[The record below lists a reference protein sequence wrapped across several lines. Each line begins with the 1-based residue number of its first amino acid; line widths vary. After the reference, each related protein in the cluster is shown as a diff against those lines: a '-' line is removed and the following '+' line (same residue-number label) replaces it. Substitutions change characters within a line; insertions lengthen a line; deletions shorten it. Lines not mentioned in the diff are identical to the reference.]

1 MDKTITRTKAIRDI
15 SDKCNTISICREC
28 KLNGYCS
35 IKSFKYET
43 NSELESIYNLMF
55 NETVKITDTIGE
67 AGGYVF
73 DTKLDF
79 TDEDNKKMLERLE
92 ADDIKKLA
100 DKTNPNYYKN
110 ECSLECIEAM
120 LIAFGSDKVYDFC
133 ICNAFKYMWRY
144 KNKNGFEDVKKAR
157 WYVDKAKELIPE
169 YLEWQNIDE
178 VLTKIESEVL
188 A

>member
-1 MDKTITRTKAIRDI
+1 MDNIFKTE
-15 SDKCNTISICREC
+15 NGEFY
-28 KLNGYCS
+28 KLTEDG
-35 IKSFKYET
+35 
-43 NSELESIYNLMF
+43 
-55 NETVKITDTIGE
+55 VKQ
-67 AGGYVF
+67 
-73 DTKLDF
+73 
-79 TDEDNKKMLERLE
+79 MLGIPIAEI
-92 ADDIKKLA
+92 DQDVI
-100 DKTNPNYYKN
+100 NPNHYKN
-110 ECSLECIEAM
+110 KCSLECIEAM

>member
-1 MDKTITRTKAIRDI
+1 MDKTITRTRAIRDI
-15 SDKCNTISICREC
+15 SDKCDTISICREC

-55 NETVKITDTIGE
+55 DETVKITDTIGE

-110 ECSLECIEAM
+110 KCSLECIEAM

-144 KNKNGFEDVKKAR
+144 QNKNGVEDIKKAR
-157 WYVDKAKELIPE
+157 WYVDKAKELGFDEPE
-169 YLEWQNIDE
+169 VFNIEFILE
-178 VLTKIESEVL
+178 KIESEVL